1 MNNSN
6 AKKLNDIMSKIEIL
20 KSQLKEQEQAIAVD
34 ASRSEDWKRSE
45 VKKARATTAEMI
57 SSLYEGTGAT
67 IEALKADSAA
77 HFSRFDYSDPK
88 LQGALNFIKIS
99 GNSLPEAAWRQM
111 ISDFSDKPA
120 VLRHLATAFDENK
133 VAEASMCATEQAN
146 LGGMDETFAQRLDD
160 CLFFA
165 TTSPAESSVD
175 FSGYRSE
182 LESFDSVVLK
192 SAEGGGNE

>member
-1 MNNSN
+1 M
-6 AKKLNDIMSKIEIL
+6 I
-20 KSQLKEQEQAIAVD
+20 QA
-34 ASRSEDWKRSE
+34 
-45 VKKARATTAEMI
+45 
-57 SSLYEGTGAT
+57 LYEGTTET

-77 HFSRFDYSDPK
+77 HFSRFDYADPK

-99 GNSLPEAAWRQM
+99 GNSLPETAWRQM

-133 VAEASMCATEQAN
+133 VAEASMCATERAN
-146 LGGMDETFAQRLDD
+146 IGSTDESFAQRLDD
-160 CLFFA
+160 YLYFV
-165 TTSPAESSVD
+165 TTSPAEKSVD